1 MVYKP
6 SYYQTRVNATI
17 CQSDSI
23 MTLNC
28 ELCQSEF
35 SVLSGR
41 LIIKLS
47 KMCFLCTYVDQMI
60 IQQIF
65 NVLLQLQFHDIF
77 TTVLPIFSKVFTDIL
92 KVYELLKMYNKIPK
106 YCQTLVLTIIIY
118 QVNSTSQLHLR
129 FELCLY

>member
-65 NVLLQLQFHDIF
+65 NVLLQLQFHNIF
-77 TTVLPIFSKVFTDIL
+77 TTVLSIFSKVFTDIL